1 MRKNSKKTPK
11 LILEFFDFMEKYF
24 FQVKYEKKIQRNSSY
39 FFENKI
45 IFILKYLG
53 AKNCH
58 FRWLH
63 IFKVI
68 GKSIADHDRDR
79 RSWDFQNM
87 IVSDCRSQFGKMIVS
102 DRRSQKKVSSLT
114 LLPTITYHIHSSS
127 WRTTKYYWA
136 SIQSNMANTDFKK
149 PKFESLL
156 ITIWAWTIKQTNC
169 LFEH

>member
-1 MRKNSKKTPK
+1 MRKNSKKNPK

-53 AKNCH
+53 TKNCH

-68 GKSIADHDRDR
+68 GKSIADHDRDC

-87 IVSDCRSQFGKMIVS
+87 IVSDRRSQFGKMIVS

-114 LLPTITYHIHSSS
+114 LPHYILKCFMPTLKKQIVWNMLEHKNYIFLKSQEIDDWAHASLP
-127 WRTTKYYWA
+127 
-136 SIQSNMANTDFKK
+136 F
-149 PKFESLL
+149 
-156 ITIWAWTIKQTNC
+156 
-169 LFEH
+169 